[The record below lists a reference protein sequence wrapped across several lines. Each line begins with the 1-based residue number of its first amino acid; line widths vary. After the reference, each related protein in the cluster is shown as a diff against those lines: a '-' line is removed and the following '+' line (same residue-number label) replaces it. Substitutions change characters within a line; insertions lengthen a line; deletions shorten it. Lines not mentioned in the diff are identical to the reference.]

1 MAIWRDLRT
10 EMRALRTE
18 MRHLRTEMRADV
30 RQVETRLS
38 DVEKEQAEV
47 KGIVAGPA
55 GNHCPSGRPGA
66 GLSETRP
73 SA

>member
-1 MAIWRDLRT
+1 MAIWRD
-10 EMRALRTE
+10 LRTE

-47 KGIVAGPA
+47 KGIVTGPA
-55 GNHCPSGRPGA
+55 G
-66 GLSETRP
+66 LYVRP
-73 SA
+73 SRSRTK